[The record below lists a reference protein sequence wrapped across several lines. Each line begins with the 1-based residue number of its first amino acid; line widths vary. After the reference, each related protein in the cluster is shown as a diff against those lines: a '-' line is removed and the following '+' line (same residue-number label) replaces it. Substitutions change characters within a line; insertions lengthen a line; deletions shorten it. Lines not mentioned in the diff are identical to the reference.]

1 MQNTKVHDI
10 VNKVI
15 DAHGGVSRWMRITR
29 LEANISA
36 WGLLFKA
43 KRLPTLNRVWVAA
56 EIDKPNFTFFDF
68 PRTGQMSELIGEK
81 KVRILDSDKKILAS
95 RSQPRKAFRGLR
107 RQLYWDVLD
116 FVYFGGYATWNY
128 LVTPFFLLRKDFQ
141 IEELAP
147 LTTSHGTY
155 LRLQV
160 HFPAA
165 LPTHCKS
172 QVFYFDENYLLRRLD
187 YTAEVV
193 GRWAHAAHTC
203 KKYKTFDGFNIPTVR
218 RVRPLVFR
226 YLPLPGP
233 ILVALDIHD
242 VRSMPAT

>member
-1 MQNTKVHDI
+1 MRDKKVRAI
-10 VNKVI
+10 INKVV
-15 DAHGGVSRWMRITR
+15 DAHGGVSRWMSITR

-43 KRLPTLNRVWVAA
+43 KRRPTLNRVWVAA

-68 PRTGQMSELIGEK
+68 PRTGQMSELIGEEE
-81 KVRILDSDKKILAS
+81 VRILDSNKKILVS
-95 RSQPRKAFRGLR
+95 RNQPRKAFRSLR

-116 FVYFGGYATWNY
+116 FVYFGGYAIWNY
-128 LVTPFFLLRKDFQ
+128 LVTPFLFLREDFQ
-141 IEELAP
+141 LEELAP

-160 HFPAA
+160 QFPSA
-165 LPTHCKS
+165 LPTHCKT
-172 QVFYFDENYLLRRLD
+172 QVFYFDENYLLRRLV

-193 GRWAHAAHTC
+193 GRWARAAHTC
-203 KKYKTFDGFNIPTVR
+203 GKYKTFDGFNIPTKR
-218 RVRPLVFR
+218 RVRPHVFR

-233 ILVALDIHD
+233 LLVALDIHD
-242 VRSMPAT
+242 MRSVPAP

>member
-1 MQNTKVHDI
+1 MHNNKVRDI
-10 VNKVI
+10 INKVI
-15 DAHGGVSRWMRITR
+15 DAHGGVSRWMSITR

-43 KRLPTLNRVWVAA
+43 KRRPTLNRVWVAA

-68 PRTGQMSELIGEK
+68 PRTGQMSELIGEEE
-81 KVRILDSDKKILAS
+81 VRILDSDKKILVR

-128 LVTPFFLLRKDFQ
+128 LVTPFLFLREDFQ
-141 IEELAP
+141 IEELTP

-160 HFPAA
+160 QFPAA
-165 LPTHCKS
+165 LPTHCKT

-193 GRWAHAAHTC
+193 GRWARAAHTC
-203 KKYKTFDGFNIPTVR
+203 GKYKTFDGFNIPTRR

-226 YLPLPGP
+226 YLPLQGP

-242 VRSMPAT
+242 VRAF